1 MLRRIKPRHLLF
13 AVPVVAAVAVLAC
26 SSHSTS
32 PSAASSLNVMITDS
46 PFTDAKALLVTFN
59 DVSVHASGG
68 GWASLPFSPDSGGQ
82 AVTTRTCD
90 IKRLIGGAQD
100 VLGTAPLAAGHYTQ
114 IRLNVASAQVY
125 FTATTTGPDA
135 CVPGATMPLSDSADM
150 GTPVTVSSGQL
161 ILNRPFDLASTG
173 TTPTQILLDFNG
185 DGSMMQTGPGVY
197 RMTPVITVV
206 SVQ

>member
-1 MLRRIKPRHLLF
+1 MWRRIKPRHLLF

-26 SSHSTS
+26 SSQSTA

-46 PFTDAKALLVTFN
+46 PFTDATALLVTFN

-68 GWASLPFSPDSGGQ
+68 AWTSVPFDGQ
-82 AVTTRTCD
+82 GITTRTCD

-125 FTATTTGPDA
+125 FTAHSTGDV
-135 CVPGATMPLSDSADM
+135 CVPGATMPLDSTTDA

-161 ILNRPFDLASTG
+161 ILNRQFDLAATG
-173 TTPTQILLDFNG
+173 TTPTQLLLDFNG
-185 DGSMMQTGPGVY
+185 DGSMVQTGPGVY
-197 RMTPVITVV
+197 RMTPVVTVV